1 MIPTELAFAPQP
13 WRLTA
18 RGWCGNSIPAMDRR
32 NCGGRWPGGSTA
44 RYWHSGTIAGWLA
57 RNNLIP
63 PHRRRPRRPHPGRP
77 LSHAADA
84 PNVLWTIDFKGHFRT
99 RDGIYCYPLTVV
111 DAYSRF
117 LLVCQALLHP
127 TTRLTWLTLERL
139 FHEFGVPDRIRSDNG
154 EPFAGMA
161 LARLSRL
168 AVWWIKL
175 GITPELIEPGHPEQ
189 NPRHER
195 LHRTL
200 KADTTRPPAATC
212 RAQQHRFRIWREE
225 YNELRPHESLH
236 QEPPASA
243 YQRSP
248 RPYRARPAAPEY
260 PGHYEVRRVSRNGGI
275 RWHSRRVPVSQTL
288 IEEYIGFEAIDD
300 GLWDVYFY
308 HCRLGRFD
316 ERLGRII
323 DGQGRSFR
331 HPPRV

>member
-1 MIPTELAFAPQP
+1 
-13 WRLTA
+13 
-18 RGWCGNSIPAMDRR
+18 
-32 NCGGRWPGGSTA
+32 
-44 RYWHSGTIAGWLA
+44 
-57 RNNLIP
+57 
-63 PHRRRPRRPHPGRP
+63 
-77 LSHAADA
+77 
-84 PNVLWTIDFKGHFRT
+84 VLWTIDFKGHFRT

-111 DAYSRF
+111 DAASRF

-127 TTRLTWLTLERL
+127 TTRLTWLALERL
-139 FHEFGVPDRIRSDNG
+139 FQEFGVPDRMRSDNG

-195 LHRTL
+195 MHRTL

-212 RAQQHRFRIWREE
+212 RAQQHRFRTWREE
-225 YNELRPHESLH
+225 YNERRPHESLN
-236 QEPPASA
+236 QEPPASV
-243 YQRSP
+243 YLRSP

-323 DGQGRSFR
+323 DDQGRSFR